1 MTKKFYF
8 LCLLVGLVCGM
19 CFTSCCD
26 TDDVTPIVPGGGGE
40 EVTFY
45 LDNEALPA
53 GIIDPT
59 TGAIQLTEGG
69 ELTLPFVVEPASLAS
84 QIVLSSAD
92 PSIVAVDGLKL
103 IAKKPGKT
111 TIYATAGNYT
121 MQYDVEVQKF
131 VDRDENGNLKIS
143 EINFPDAN
151 FRTYVKDNFDTNSDD
166 VLTDA
171 EIAEVTSISVNNSD
185 IKTLEGVEFFTA
197 LTMLECRGN
206 QLTSLDVS
214 KNTALQGLGCNENQ
228 LTSLDL
234 SKNTALTVLYC
245 NENQLTSLDLS
256 KNTAL
261 TYLFCNENQLT
272 SLDVSGCTELIY
284 LYCCNNQLTS
294 LDVSKNTELQQ
305 LLCFSN
311 QLTSLN
317 VSKNTAL
324 QQLACYSNQLTS
336 LDVSQN
342 TALTSLNCGTN
353 QLTQLDVTK
362 NTALEELHCYS
373 NQLTSLDV
381 TKNTALE
388 ALDCNTNQLTS
399 LDVSQNTKLTD
410 LNCYENQ
417 ITSLDLSNNPAM
429 DISGLNCDANV
440 VVTWPVS

>member
-234 SKNTALTVLYC
+234 SKNTALT
-245 NENQLTSLDLS
+245 
-256 KNTAL
+256 
-261 TYLFCNENQLT
+261 YLFCNENQLT

-284 LYCCNNQLTS
+284 LYCFSNQLTS
-294 LDVSKNTELQQ
+294 LDLSKNTELQQ

-311 QLTSLN
+311 QLTSLD
-317 VSKNTAL
+317 VSGCTAL
-324 QQLACYSNQLTS
+324 TILARYSNQLTS

-342 TALTSLNCGTN
+342 TALASLNCGTN
-353 QLTQLDVTK
+353 QLTSLDVTK

-388 ALDCNTNQLTS
+388 ALDCNSNQLTSLDVTKNTALEELYCNSNQLTS
-399 LDVSQNTKLTD
+399 LDVSKNTALIN
-410 LNCYENQ
+410 LNCMNNQ

>member
-8 LCLLVGLVCGM
+8 LSLLLGLAISMTG
-19 CFTSCCD
+19 FTSCCD

-45 LDNEALPA
+45 LDDEALPA

-59 TGAIQLTEGG
+59 TGTIQLTEGG

-197 LTMLECRGN
+197 LTMLDCGRN

-245 NENQLTSLDLS
+245 NENQLTSLDVS
-256 KNTAL
+256 GCTAL

-284 LYCCNNQLTS
+284 LYCFN
-294 LDVSKNTELQQ
+294 
-305 LLCFSN
+305 
-311 QLTSLN
+311 
-317 VSKNTAL
+317 
-324 QQLACYSNQLTS
+324 
-336 LDVSQN
+336 
-342 TALTSLNCGTN
+342 
-353 QLTQLDVTK
+353 
-362 NTALEELHCYS
+362 
-373 NQLTSLDV
+373 
-381 TKNTALE
+381 
-388 ALDCNTNQLTS
+388 NQLTS

-440 VVTWPVS
+440 EVTWPVS

>member
-245 NENQLTSLDLS
+245 NENQLTSLD
-256 KNTAL
+256 
-261 TYLFCNENQLT
+261 
-272 SLDVSGCTELIY
+272 VSGCTA
-284 LYCCNNQLTS
+284 LTI
-294 LDVSKNTELQQ
+294 
-305 LLCFSN
+305 
-311 QLTSLN
+311 
-317 VSKNTAL
+317 
-324 QQLACYSNQLTS
+324 LACYSNQLTS

-342 TALTSLNCGTN
+342 TALASLNCGTN
-353 QLTQLDVTK
+353 QLTSLDVTK

-388 ALDCNTNQLTS
+388 ALDCNSNQLTSLDVTKNTALEELYCNSNQLTS

>member
-53 GIIDPT
+53 GAFDLT
-59 TGAIQLTEGG
+59 TGTIQLTEGS
-69 ELTLPFVVEPASLAS
+69 ELTLPFVVEPAELAS
-84 QIVLSSAD
+84 KIVLSSAD

-103 IAKKPGKT
+103 IAKKPGLT

-171 EIAEVTSISVNNSD
+171 EIAEVTSISVKSSD

-197 LTMLECRGN
+197 LTMLDCGRN

-245 NENQLTSLDLS
+245 NENQLTSLDVS
-256 KNTAL
+256 GCTAL

-272 SLDVSGCTELIY
+272 SLD
-284 LYCCNNQLTS
+284 
-294 LDVSKNTELQQ
+294 
-305 LLCFSN
+305 
-311 QLTSLN
+311 

-353 QLTQLDVTK
+353 QLTSLDVTK

-388 ALDCNTNQLTS
+388 ALDCNSNQLTSLDVTKNTALEELYCNSNQLTS